1 MENVQF
7 NSSNLVETSFQ
18 AVTFK
23 KKMIFDQSDIDQ
35 IDFLDTKLK
44 GVDLSQAKFETL
56 VVNPELIK
64 GMIINPWQASL
75 LIGLLGVVVKD

>member
-1 MENVQF
+1 MPYI
-7 NSSNLVETSFQ
+7 
-18 AVTFK
+18 

-44 GVDLSQAKFETL
+44 DVDLSQAKFDTL